1 MKTKEELIRI
11 YSAYLPYGLRFQT
24 VIGWEKKIETLESF
38 DIDYLDGRLV
48 LNSNPYFEAKN
59 VKPILYNL
67 SYLTKEI
74 EHEGE
79 KIIPIVEILKK
90 ASVFDLS
97 GCEFGINEEDETIYV
112 DAYRYGRLIDA
123 ILYDSNVFIMNKEEK
138 YFPPQK
144 DLNEML
150 LEFHINVFGLEEDQF
165 INKATLNN

>member
-59 VKPILYNL
+59 VKPILYDL

-74 EHEGE
+74 EHEE
-79 KIIPIVEILKK
+79 KMITPSKEILKHIGVPGDYFEIK
-90 ASVFDLS
+90 E
-97 GCEFGINEEDETIYV
+97 GYV
-112 DAYRYGRLIDA
+112 LIRRNGMVKHKIIWAGELADDCMVWVYQKL
-123 ILYDSNVFIMNKEEK
+123 IEWHFNVFNLPEGE
-138 YFPPQK
+138 
-144 DLNEML
+144 
-150 LEFHINVFGLEEDQF
+150 F
-165 INKATLNN
+165 INKAILKEKSC